1 MAEQNITSV
10 LDKDQATNIS
20 LDNFIYLIQGYGANR
35 DRWATLKQL
44 FDADVLSRIEVKNVE
59 LTAGKSITISK
70 DYNLVLVD
78 NNQNSGA
85 VLTVNT
91 PSDQSY
97 RGVLDVVVRWRDQQT
112 ERIGISIGN
121 GTYYLH
127 PQNNEWG
134 RFFVG
139 AEGRVW
145 SHNVSVTDYTVAEE
159 YSGSGTH
166 QNIPREWK
174 VGKKGLLFKA
184 SNSGTTKEVELY
196 FNGNWVLSGL
206 ESIESNLDIGTAQA
220 PANLKVTGTSDLGS
234 EAKSDLFKADEIT
247 AKTGG
252 DNGTITTKAQLE
264 QEKQSKIAGFCFRGQ
279 TNDDTDGLW
288 LASNHGAIQE
298 LYNKTLP
305 NRSMILVVN
314 DTEHRG
320 SNVNVTIQYQNGV
333 TLVLTPNQSK
343 LFYRMA
349 DKWWPVG

>member
-1 MAEQNITSV
+1 MSQFTTTAQLVRERTLAEGF
-10 LDKDQATNIS
+10 KPS
-20 LDNFIYLIQGYGANR
+20 LSDIIIADHGTGGKRHRAFSIEEIADLILGGETDEIVIKTTGGSQEV
-35 DRWATLKQL
+35 TLT
-44 FDADVLSRIEVKNVE
+44 
-59 LTAGKSITISK
+59 LTPSSITFTK
-70 DYNLVLVD
+70 VD
-78 NNQNSGA
+78 G
-85 VLTVNT
+85 
-91 PSDQSY
+91 
-97 RGVLDVVVRWRDQQT
+97 QT
-112 ERIGISIGN
+112 
-121 GTYYLH
+121 
-127 PQNNEWG
+127 
-134 RFFVG
+134 
-139 AEGRVW
+139 
-145 SHNVSVTDYTVAEE
+145 
-159 YSGSGTH
+159 
-166 QNIPREWK
+166 
-174 VGKKGLLFKA
+174 
-184 SNSGTTKEVELY
+184 TTTRKID
-196 FNGNWVLSGL
+196 FNGNDSNLDAMRLKTLSGGTAIDATHYKLVIDTVTEML
-206 ESIESNLDIGTAQA
+206 ENVVIGTSESNKNLTVHGSMTIDGYVLGNIDIGTAQA
-220 PANLKVTGTSDLGS
+220 PASLKVTGTSDLGS

-252 DNGTITTKAQLE
+252 ANGTITTKAQVE